1 MQSTRN
7 AILSLVALGRVNA
20 VEAERLIALCNQ
32 NRDEQTALAIGI
44 AVLLLAFFHKLLPTL
59 TQLAGAL
66 HPLAS
71 LLSNIALFT
80 AHHFSGGIL

>member
-1 MQSTRN
+1 MPPTRR

-20 VEAERLIALCNQ
+20 AEAERLIALCNQ
-32 NRDEQTALAIGI
+32 DRNEQRAMTI
-44 AVLLLAFFHKLLPTL
+44 AVAALLLALIRQLLHPL

-71 LLSNIALFT
+71 LLSSLAFF
-80 AHHFSGGIL
+80 ASHHIPGGVL